1 MKRSVPGFLKVA
13 AVIVG
18 TVIGAG
24 FASGQEVMRFFT
36 GYGAKG
42 LGSMILSG
50 LLFMWICY
58 RVFLGKG
65 KDYKAYLR
73 TLMPGWAAVGVE
85 GVTVLFMLFTYG
97 AMLSGSGALMQ
108 QEWGWNFYAGLLA
121 MAAVTMAVFL
131 GGQKGLVWLNTI
143 LVPVLIVMLVWIC
156 LAGISRGTLPSAY
169 LQTAPLSI
177 DYSALPSLQFL
188 GDGILYTSYN
198 LLTLIPVLCTL
209 RAGVIDKRK
218 ALAASVAG
226 GGTLLGLSLIL
237 GLASLTNYDTMK
249 GMEIPIFALLDT
261 GKVQNI
267 LCCLVLLGAMLTTAV
282 SDGYICI
289 RYLRERGIVYQAAI
303 FTVAGLGC
311 GIGSLGFSSL
321 VGKVYPFFGFL
332 GLGLLLAIGL
342 RRISGRQEREKE
354 QFR

>member
-58 RVFLGKG
+58 RVFLGRG
-65 KDYKAYLR
+65 ENYKDYLR
-73 TLMPGWAAVGVE
+73 TLMPGWAAALVE
-85 GVTVLFMLFTYG
+85 AVTVLFMLFTYG
-97 AMLSGSGALMQ
+97 AMLSGSGALMM
-108 QEWGWNFYAGLLA
+108 QEWGWNFYAGLLI

-131 GGQKGLVWLNTI
+131 GGQKGLVWLNTA
-143 LVPVLIVMLVWIC
+143 LVPVLIIMLIWIC

-177 DYSALPSLQFL
+177 DYTGLPSLRFL

-209 RAGVIDKRK
+209 RAEIAGKKK
-218 ALAASVAG
+218 ALLASASG
-226 GGTLLGLSLIL
+226 GGILLCLSLIL
-237 GLASLTNYDTMK
+237 GLASLINYDTMK
-249 GMEIPIFALLDT
+249 GMEIPIFALLDHDRL
-261 GKVQNI
+261 QNI

-289 RYLRERGIVYQAAI
+289 RYLQERGIVKQAAI

-321 VGKVYPFFGFL
+321 VGKVYPFFGIL
-332 GLGLLLAIGL
+332 GLGLLLAIVL